1 MPDLAATLH
10 HLPSLEQQAPNLTD
24 NGEANSV
31 PKESGDLALRPK
43 LGEHADIFCR
53 EYIEVPTESW
63 I

>member
-24 NGEANSV
+24 GEANSV
-31 PKESGDLALRPK
+31 PKESGDLALRLK